1 MPRSRA
7 IKALAI
13 TTVAVLALAFP
24 AMAPNPY
31 VIHVVTVGLI
41 YAILAASWDFL
52 YGYAGQLSFGHAGFF
67 GLGAYTSALLSLYLD
82 LSPWVGLL
90 CGGGASALFGAVVGY
105 PALRLKGS
113 YLALATLAFGEI
125 ARIIATNWQDVTRG
139 TLGLS
144 GFPAFPGI
152 PYSRPAYY
160 YLALALAVVC
170 VGTMAY
176 LGNHSRIG
184 LVMRSVRAD
193 EIRANTLGVNILVY
207 KVFAYV
213 MCAFFAGIAGGFY
226 AHYIQVI
233 TPNELGPTVSIFT
246 ITMATIGGIGT
257 IYGPAIAGV
266 LFESLYE
273 YMRGIGVVYNLVAV
287 GALLISFVIL
297 LPRGL
302 AGVAR
307 SWWLPPHPHPIQPD
321 ESGPSASPA
330 LSAAS
335 TDQEAS

>member
-1 MPRSRA
+1 
-7 IKALAI
+7 
-13 TTVAVLALAFP
+13 
-24 AMAPNPY
+24 
-31 VIHVVTVGLI
+31 
-41 YAILAASWDFL
+41 
-52 YGYAGQLSFGHAGFF
+52 
-67 GLGAYTSALLSLYLD
+67 
-82 LSPWVGLL
+82 
-90 CGGGASALFGAVVGY
+90 
-105 PALRLKGS
+105 
-113 YLALATLAFGEI
+113 
-125 ARIIATNWQDVTRG
+125 
-139 TLGLS
+139 
-144 GFPAFPGI
+144 
-152 PYSRPAYY
+152 
-160 YLALALAVVC
+160 
-170 VGTMAY
+170 
-176 LGNHSRIG
+176 
-184 LVMRSVRAD
+184 
-193 EIRANTLGVNILVY
+193 
-207 KVFAYV
+207 